1 MTETE
6 QRYAR
11 YMLQCEDAELPLIM
25 AANIMAAKAKGGRRT
40 VKPEMIEAILKAL
53 DKGLRVELLKDKDG
67 NIKAQTISR
76 KLLK

>member
-25 AANIMAAKAKGGRRT
+25 AAKAKGGRQT
-40 VKPEMIEAILKAL
+40 VTPELIKAIQAAL
-53 DKGLRVELLKDKDG
+53 DKGQRVELLKDKEG

-76 KLLK
+76 KALK

>member
-11 YMLQCEDAELPLIM
+11 YMLQCEDAELPL
-25 AANIMAAKAKGGRRT
+25 IMAAKAKGGRRT

>member
-1 MTETE
+1 M
-6 QRYAR
+6 RP
-11 YMLQCEDAELPLIM
+11 EL
-25 AANIMAAKAKGGRRT
+25 
-40 VKPEMIEAILKAL
+40 IEAILKAL

>member
-6 QRYAR
+6 QRYAC
-11 YMLQCEDAELPLIM
+11 YMLQCEDAELPF
-25 AANIMAAKAKGGRRT
+25 IMAAKAKGGRRT

-53 DKGLRVELLKDKDG
+53 DKGLRVELLKTKDG